1 MVQWWRICLPVQET
15 QETWVL
21 FLGQGQSPGEGNG
34 NPLQYSCLG
43 NPVDRGAWWATVAK
57 NQTQLTNWA
66 RTHART
72 HTHTHTH
79 THRAHADYSFSTH
92 LYWFLLSAKHCPG
105 CQDSKWMRHRLQSV
119 YSHLAAI
126 NGPVYKLLYPCALQE
141 FWSRIGSSC
150 QRSCEGKR
158 LFFPIL
164 KKFCILSVSLFKQFG
179 GFYVSVCVVY

>member
-1 MVQWWRICLPVQET
+1 MGSIPGSGTIPWRRKWQPTPVFLPGKSR
-15 QETWVL
+15 
-21 FLGQGQSPGEGNG
+21 GQRSLVG
-34 NPLQYSCLG
+34 YSCKES
-43 NPVDRGAWWATVAK
+43 DT
-57 NQTQLTNWA
+57 TDQLSTYA

-79 THRAHADYSFSTH
+79 THRVHADYSFSTH